1 MPSGIASRFDRTHG
15 SLPAHAR
22 ATKVLADDMTH
33 AALTPLLGREF
44 DNFLFASIADDQNG
58 PLLSVVSAFARLD
71 VDPWKEAVSLAGM
84 PRLQAIERLSS
95 LISSLPKGPTAQSPK
110 AIAVRLIALLAPAA
124 RLNAPAPAALRQVAL
139 IPRASLF
146 IGLGVLALL
155 LLGAVIFTER
165 TSNAPAG
172 IADAPASASDTA
184 PRR

>member
-1 MPSGIASRFDRTHG
+1 
-15 SLPAHAR
+15 
-22 ATKVLADDMTH
+22 MTH

-84 PRLQAIERLSS
+84 PKLQAIERLSS
-95 LISSLPKGPTAQSPK
+95 LIASLPKGPTAQSSK
-110 AIAVRLIALLAPAA
+110 AIAVRLIALLPPAERFTAPAHG
-124 RLNAPAPAALRQVAL
+124 ALRQVAPF
-139 IPRASLF
+139 PRASPF
-146 IGLGVLALL
+146 IALGVLALL

-165 TSNAPAG
+165 TSNAPGAT
-172 IADAPASASDTA
+172 ADAPASASETT